1 MFNIENHPELGVFVY
16 YGENYEDAY
25 IASVNCCALGA
36 HSFED
41 HALLGFNVCECCGQI
56 EALFALKD
64 SVREDGAGSIYVTVR
79 IEDVREFAGCT
90 TVAECAQVATQ
101 VINGAK
107 RAA

>member
-1 MFNIENHPELGVFVY
+1 MFNIENHTELGVFVY

-25 IASVNCCALGA
+25 IASVDCCALGA

-90 TVAECAQVATQ
+90 TVAECAQVATH